1 METSNSVMNLLA
13 KSQRPA
19 FVKIGG
25 KICVSFYFRK
35 VLFSIQEWSFLFFVC
50 LTSFFIDLSPHNT
63 QDPNLFFFPEHHLED
78 RGKPIP
84 LRVVGNVANNI
95 LQNTPMA
102 TGKAVRS
109 PATSVDGSGKKQLT
123 AF

>member
-25 KICVSFYFRK
+25 KIWK